1 MLTVGREAISNSS
14 KGIKLELTGW
24 RLEVDQV
31 AIVME
36 RSKMLVNFETTAT
49 LQIINRY

>member
-24 RLEVDQV
+24 RLEVNHV
-31 AIVME
+31 AIVTEM
-36 RSKMLVNFETTAT
+36 SKMIVNFETTAT
-49 LQIINRY
+49 LQVKNWY

>member
-1 MLTVGREAISNSS
+1 MLTVGREAILNSS

-24 RLEVDQV
+24 QLEVDHV
-31 AIVME
+31 AIAME

-49 LQIINRY
+49 LQLKHWY